1 MTTTPLDRIRG
12 HLEAATAAVL
22 AELDTIDDPMA
33 RQDAARHVNEVLLP
47 EAGQQV
53 KAHRARTVAGLKEGR
68 TLAQVGQILDGMSTA
83 RVDQILKG
91 K

>member
-12 HLEAATAAVL
+12 HLEAASAAVL
-22 AELDTIDDPMA
+22 AELDTIADPVA

-47 EAGQQV
+47 DVGQQV
-53 KAHRARTVAGLKEGR
+53 KAHRAGTVADLKATR
-68 TLAQVGQILDGMSTA
+68 TLAQVGKMLGGLSTA

-91 K
+91 R